1 MKLMLNGKEVTGM
14 GHYVMAGDI
23 KDATAEDSNV
33 LSGKAY
39 YNNNG
44 KREGTMP
51 NRGGMS
57 AELAA
62 GGSVSIQEGYH
73 NGEGVVRAQDLAS
86 QTAGD
91 AGAGNIDSGKTA
103 WVNGAQ
109 VTGTSTKVDTSG
121 ATATAANIE
130 SGYTAWVNGALLTG
144 SMVKGKQVQT
154 GTIQVYSGS
163 FANNSEIATPT
174 LLFKPEGAVFVL
186 LLDDD
191 RDTESASYSYC
202 AVVTS
207 EYQYTVAGYSSGG
220 AVHEEDVEVVF
231 GSNYISI
238 DSNTYKFPKGATMF
252 YVAWGE

>member
-51 NRGGMS
+51 NRGGMNVT
-57 AELAA
+57 LDA
-62 GGSVSIQEGYH
+62 GGSVSILEGYH

-103 WVNGAQ
+103 WVNGVQ

-121 ATATAANIE
+121 ATATAGDIA
-130 SGYTAWVNGALLTG
+130 SGKTAWVNGSKVTG
-144 SMVKGKQVQT
+144 SGKM
-154 GTIQVYSGS
+154 ISPYSGDCYRS
-163 FANNSEIATPT
+163 NSNYWYVSKANELPSNAYIKVTDGQGYISYTHAFTVVRGNTIKQYAYISSSSSREVQISYNGGSYEISVYCSGYAATLT
-174 LLFKPEGAVFVL
+174 
-186 LLDDD
+186 
-191 RDTESASYSYC
+191 
-202 AVVTS
+202 
-207 EYQYTVAGYSSGG
+207 
-220 AVHEEDVEVVF
+220 VEVVLL
-231 GSNYISI
+231 
-238 DSNTYKFPKGATMF
+238 
-252 YVAWGE
+252 

>member
-1 MKLMLNGKEVTGM
+1 MKLMLNGKEVSGM

-33 LSGKAY
+33 LSGKSY

-62 GGSVSIQEGYH
+62 GGSVSIPEGYH

-91 AGAGNIDSGKTA
+91 AGAENIDSGKTA

-121 ATATAANIE
+121 ATATAADIA
-130 SGYTAWVNGALLTG
+130 SGKTAWVNGSKVTG
-144 SMVKGKQVQT
+144 NSTAVAPSGISAKLYKL
-154 GTIQVYSGS
+154 GTWSRLSLGLK
-163 FANNSEIATPT
+163 T
-174 LLFKPEGAVFVL
+174 L
-186 LLDDD
+186 
-191 RDTESASYSYC
+191 SSW
-202 AVVTS
+202 TS
-207 EYQYTVAGYSSGG
+207 ETP
-220 AVHEEDVEVVF
+220 
-231 GSNYISI
+231 YISEHK
-238 DSNTYKFPKGATMF
+238 YKYAGDTLFSDLSKPQVIEITTSDNNEVQIMLQLVG
-252 YVAWGE
+252 GELKVGLYHN

>member
-1 MKLMLNGKEVTGM
+1 MKLMLNGKEVSGM

-33 LSGKAY
+33 LSGKSY

-57 AELAA
+57 VELAA
-62 GGSVSIQEGYH
+62 GGSVSIPEGYH

-103 WVNGAQ
+103 WVNGVQ

-121 ATATAANIE
+121 ATATANDIAQ
-130 SGYTAWVNGALLTG
+130 GKTAWVNSVLVTGTNTDIVPEKLLLDLTG
-144 SMVKGKQVQT
+144 YTYKGESVNYTKAVPT
-154 GTIQVYSGS
+154 TSGAETIFFNAKDALVNVTSDYSGS
-163 FANNSEIATPT
+163 NTATVRISVPA
-174 LLFKPEGAVFVL
+174 K
-186 LLDDD
+186 
-191 RDTESASYSYC
+191 SYVKTTWNYSKAY
-202 AVVTS
+202 VQGSSKSLIV
-207 EYQYTVAGYSSGG
+207 YQ
-220 AVHEEDVEVVF
+220 
-231 GSNYISI
+231 
-238 DSNTYKFPKGATMF
+238 KG
-252 YVAWGE
+252 

>member
-62 GGSVSIQEGYH
+62 GGSVSIPEGYH
-73 NGEGVVRAQDLAS
+73 NGEGVVRAQELAS
-86 QTAGD
+86 QTQGD
-91 AGAGNIDSGKTA
+91 AGAGDIASGK
-103 WVNGAQ
+103 
-109 VTGTSTKVDTSG
+109 
-121 ATATAANIE
+121 
-130 SGYTAWVNGALLTG
+130 TAWVNGALLTG
-144 SMVKGKQVQT
+144 SLVKGKQVQT
-154 GTIQVYSGS
+154 GTITVYSGS
-163 FANNSEIATPT
+163 FSNNQTISTPT
-174 LLFKPEGAVFVL
+174 LEFKPEGAVFVWVDSDGSTASTNSICAVATSSYKRTINATSDGYSQQ
-186 LLDDD
+186 DDD
-191 RDTESASYSYC
+191 ITVKFNADSIY
-202 AVVTS
+202 VTN
-207 EYQYTVAGYSSGG
+207 
-220 AVHEEDVEVVF
+220 
-231 GSNYISI
+231 SN
-238 DSNTYKFPKGATMF
+238 YKFPKGETMF

>member
-1 MKLMLNGKEVTGM
+1 MKLMLNGKEVSGM

-33 LSGKAY
+33 LSGKAF

-62 GGSVSIQEGYH
+62 GGSVSIPEGYH

-86 QTAGD
+86 QTQGD

-103 WVNGAQ
+103 WVNGVQ

-121 ATATAANIE
+121 ATATAGNIE
-130 SGYTAWVNGALLTG
+130 KGYTAWVNGQKITGTNEEIVGEQVMLDLTG
-144 SMVKGKQVQT
+144 YTNKGDLSSTKWTMDPAKNIIFINYGTAIVKVCRTGYYGDNGQPNTAVVLFKLPVGAIRKVKGIST
-154 GTIQVYSGS
+154 LANGEYSG
-163 FANNSEIATPT
+163 
-174 LLFKPEGAVFVL
+174 
-186 LLDDD
+186 
-191 RDTESASYSYC
+191 
-202 AVVTS
+202 TS
-207 EYQYTVAGYSSGG
+207 K
-220 AVHEEDVEVVF
+220 VEVWVE
-231 GSNYISI
+231 N
-238 DSNTYKFPKGATMF
+238 
-252 YVAWGE
+252 

>member
-1 MKLMLNGKEVTGM
+1 MKLMLNGKEVSGM

-33 LSGKAY
+33 LSGKSY

-62 GGSVSIQEGYH
+62 GGSVSILEGYH

-121 ATATAANIE
+121 ATATAADIA
-130 SGYTAWVNGALLTG
+130 SGKTAWVNGAQVTG
-144 SMVKGKQVQT
+144 DASIDPWKVVKT
-154 GTIQVYSGS
+154 FTIDS
-163 FANNSEIATPT
+163 
-174 LLFKPEGAVFVL
+174 
-186 LLDDD
+186 DDM
-191 RDTESASYSYC
+191 YC
-202 AVVTS
+202 ACSSNKNYLRITDLYGLVTIVPLYIVYRTGVVV
-207 EYQYTVAGYSSGG
+207 YTQKDVTTTNSITIAKWNSSS
-220 AVHEEDVEVVF
+220 VTDFRISSTMNLYNCISKVEEV
-231 GSNYISI
+231 SLS
-238 DSNTYKFPKGATMF
+238 
-252 YVAWGE
+252 

>member
-1 MKLMLNGKEVTGM
+1 M

-62 GGSVSIQEGYH
+62 GGSVSILEGYH

-121 ATATAANIE
+121 ATATAADIA
-130 SGYTAWVNGALLTG
+130 SGKTAWVNGAMLTG
-144 SMVKGKQVQT
+144 SLKKGMKVKT
-154 GTIQVYSGS
+154 GTISSSISGFTVSNLPFTPKGIMACVNDNYPYDIEYRIMFVFGISGS
-163 FANNSEIATPT
+163 NIQGYYPNSSYRLTNINLSISFGTNRVSVGSTANFASSVDWA
-174 LLFKPEGAVFVL
+174 
-186 LLDDD
+186 
-191 RDTESASYSYC
+191 Y
-202 AVVTS
+202 VV
-207 EYQYTVAGYSSGG
+207 
-220 AVHEEDVEVVF
+220 
-231 GSNYISI
+231 
-238 DSNTYKFPKGATMF
+238 
-252 YVAWGE
+252 WGE